1 MEEPEAKPAYEL
13 DIKTA
18 TCLHC
23 GKECQAMWDYRI
35 SSYVSFCHG
44 VGFDYETSKGE
55 VETENDELRY
65 IDDWADY
72 DIPNESKS
80 IL

>member
-1 MEEPEAKPAYEL
+1 
-13 DIKTA
+13 
-18 TCLHC
+18 
-23 GKECQAMWDYRI
+23 MWDYRI

-65 IDDWADY
+65 IDDWAD
-72 DIPNESKS
+72 
-80 IL
+80 